1 MESFASEHSDKQE
14 RRVVDAVM
22 RGNIEFL
29 ADEKAREISVGVDR
43 REIGKNSHYPRSL
56 VQGLLIRVDD
66 GGARRLRNRF
76 LSHCECRGG
85 ASWPRKQLDLGLC
98 FGAL

>member
-1 MESFASEHSDKQE
+1 
-14 RRVVDAVM
+14 
-22 RGNIEFL
+22 
-29 ADEKAREISVGVDR
+29 
-43 REIGKNSHYPRSL
+43 L
-56 VQGLLIRVDD
+56 VQGLLIRVDEVDD

-85 ASWPRKQLDLGLC
+85 ASWPGKRLDLGLNLGLC

>member
-1 MESFASEHSDKQE
+1 
-14 RRVVDAVM
+14 M

-29 ADEKAREISVGVDR
+29 GGEKAREIGIGVDR
-43 REIGKNSHYPRSL
+43 REIGKKSHYPRSL

-66 GGARRLRNRF
+66 GGARRLGNRF

-85 ASWPRKQLDLGLC
+85 GSWTGKRLDLALNLGLC